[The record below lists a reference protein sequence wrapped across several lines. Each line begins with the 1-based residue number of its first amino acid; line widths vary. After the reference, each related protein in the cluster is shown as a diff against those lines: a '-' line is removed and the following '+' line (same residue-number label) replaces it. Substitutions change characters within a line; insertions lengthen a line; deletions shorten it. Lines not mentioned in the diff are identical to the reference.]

1 MVSANHIDLPG
12 PGDTPGIFQRY
23 ATERRLVADHPL
35 TGAVLR
41 HGGRTLQ
48 SIARLRLRGTPGSAT
63 VAAFDDL
70 ESLTYRLAAKT
81 HRTVAAVLRLEI
93 APDDASAAQEL
104 RVTTGIVRGL
114 LREMCQG
121 WTAIFLEAPPD
132 GPLIEELRRGF
143 ADVEQHLSA
152 LTRKT
157 PGNASSA
164 AG

>member
-1 MVSANHIDLPG
+1 MVLATHIDLSGPDDPPG
-12 PGDTPGIFQRY
+12 VFQRY

-35 TGAVLR
+35 TDAVLR

-48 SIARLRLRGTPGSAT
+48 SIARLRLRGTPSAST

-81 HRTVAAVLRLEI
+81 HRTVAAVLRLEV
-93 APDDASAAQEL
+93 APDDAGAAQEL

-114 LREMCQG
+114 LREMCQA

-132 GPLIEELRRGF
+132 GPLIEELRRGL
-143 ADVEQHLSA
+143 ADVEQHLSV
-152 LTRKT
+152 LTKT
-157 PGNASSA
+157 PGSASNA